1 MHRAGRLEVPH
12 DLRSCCIAAAAR
24 AAPERAAVFGDL
36 QPGPDRVL
44 PGFRA
49 DFPCP
54 AAGAVGACAD
64 RRSHETGGPPAP
76 RGGGGDPPARS
87 AARISLLEPPLTPWD
102 CGFSRKAC
110 A

>member
-1 MHRAGRLEVPH
+1 RND
-12 DLRSCCIAAAAR
+12 DLRPCRLVAAAR

-36 QPGPDRVL
+36 QRGPDRVL

-49 DFPCP
+49 DVPRP

-64 RRSHETGGPPAP
+64 RGSHEAGGPPAP
-76 RGGGGDPPARS
+76 AGGGGDPPARS
-87 AARISLLEPPLTPWD
+87 AAWISALRSLD
-102 CGFSRKAC
+102 SRHFLKSLCIAVKRFDS